1 MSPVAIGGDGKE
13 PGSGHGLRVLLVY
26 CHPRQDSFCA
36 AVRNCC
42 IAALEQAG
50 HVVDLL
56 DLYDRAFSP
65 VLEAEEH
72 RRYPDPAANRH
83 GIEEY
88 VALLQAA
95 DALLLI
101 YPTWWY
107 GLPAMLKGWLDRVWV
122 PGVAFRLSPGAIQ
135 PSLTNIHRIG
145 VVTTYGSPNWL
156 LWFIGWPDRR
166 MIGRG
171 LRRLCA
177 QRCRLDWLGLTN
189 IDNRTTAERQAF
201 LTKVQKRLGGWK

>member
-1 MSPVAIGGDGKE
+1 MACECCLSTAILARTA
-13 PGSGHGLRVLLVY
+13 SA
-26 CHPRQDSFCA
+26 PRSE
-36 AVRNCC
+36 
-42 IAALEQAG
+42 IAALLHSSRLATWSTSWISMIG
-50 HVVDLL
+50 HSHQCW
-56 DLYDRAFSP
+56 RQRNIGAIP
-65 VLEAEEH
+65 I
-72 RRYPDPAANRH
+72 PQANRQ

-201 LTKVQKRLGGWK
+201 LTKVQKRLGSWK